1 VAVTSHYSDYPSAN
15 GHRAYDL
22 ESIRRDFPVLRREVN
37 GRPLVYLDNAATSQ
51 KPVQVIAELTR
62 YYRDYNANVHRGVH
76 TLSQEATHAYERV
89 REIVARF
96 IGAGDPREVI
106 WTRNTTESINL
117 VAHTWARA
125 NLQAGDEIVISEIEH
140 HSNIVPWQML
150 RDERSVVLRYIP
162 MLPDGTLDMAEA
174 KRLIGPKTKLLAIT
188 QMSNALG
195 TIVPV
200 AELAALAH
208 EHGAVVLVDGAQ
220 GVPHLPTRVS
230 DLGADFLAFSAHK
243 MLGPTGV
250 GVLWGRRELLEA
262 MPPFLGGGDMILTV
276 SMEQSTWNEVP
287 HKFEAGTPN
296 IADVIAFGTAI
307 EYLEALGMEA
317 VRAHEQELLNYALDR
332 MVDVP
337 GVTLYGP
344 ADREMR
350 GGVVS
355 FGLEGVHPHDI
366 GQVLDSHGVAIRA
379 GHHCAQPVMACLE
392 VPATARAS
400 FYIYNT
406 RAEVD
411 ALVDA
416 TRETVKFFGGVR
428 V

>member
-1 VAVTSHYSDYPSAN
+1 
-15 GHRAYDL
+15 
-22 ESIRRDFPVLRREVN
+22 
-37 GRPLVYLDNAATSQ
+37 
-51 KPVQVIAELTR
+51 
-62 YYRDYNANVHRGVH
+62 
-76 TLSQEATHAYERV
+76 
-89 REIVARF
+89 
-96 IGAGDPREVI
+96 
-106 WTRNTTESINL
+106 
-117 VAHTWARA
+117 
-125 NLQAGDEIVISEIEH
+125 
-140 HSNIVPWQML
+140 
-150 RDERSVVLRYIP
+150 
-162 MLPDGTLDMAEA
+162 
-174 KRLIGPKTKLLAIT
+174 
-188 QMSNALG
+188 
-195 TIVPV
+195 
-200 AELAALAH
+200 
-208 EHGAVVLVDGAQ
+208 
-220 GVPHLPTRVS
+220 
-230 DLGADFLAFSAHK
+230 
-243 MLGPTGV
+243 
-250 GVLWGRRELLEA
+250 
-262 MPPFLGGGDMILTV
+262 
-276 SMEQSTWNEVP
+276 
-287 HKFEAGTPN
+287 
-296 IADVIAFGTAI
+296 VIAFGTAI

-317 VRAHEQELLNYALDR
+317 VRAHEQDLLNYALDR
-332 MVDVP
+332 IVDVP